1 MNAVPDLPR
10 FSLRLQLI
18 VVFSVLLASA
28 LAMLV
33 IEEIAQLRA
42 SQALSS
48 LKDRSLAGQRRLMA
62 VFDAYGYE
70 IVDTV
75 WKLSH
80 EQMGWAQ
87 AASALDGAS
96 TRIALHWRELERLP
110 RSAEQQLLFEQAAQ
124 ARVESDRLIEQ
135 LRELVSAQDREGVR
149 RLAERE
155 LYAAIDPVT
164 SRLRF
169 LTDLELIGVEQLVQ
183 QQARAAW
190 VVRWLRI
197 AILVLLLGVSALI
210 GRQILRNT
218 YRGVESLVKLA
229 RALQAR
235 QYERAPGYRPR
246 GELGEVLDAFLDMRG
261 ALRAN
266 EAELRASLEANE
278 AVRHQLQERELFQRS
293 LLQAA
298 QIAILSVDSGGRF
311 THLNPFAEK
320 LLGYPASELIAAATP
335 DRLLVPT
342 QLAQLALELSQGLGH
357 PVPDDWRLFLTL
369 AAQEYPP
376 VECLLQR
383 RDGSRVP
390 VLMAVSAMHDEQGQL
405 IGLLFV
411 ATDLTELKK
420 LEDEL
425 RRSESRAQDANR
437 AKSAF
442 LAAMSHE
449 IRTPMI
455 GVTGM
460 IEILNHTRLDEEQ
473 RRALNIIQNS
483 ADSLLQIIGDILD
496 FSKIE
501 AGRMELA
508 PTTVALR
515 KLVAAVA
522 YNFLGSASSK
532 GLELGF
538 EVQPEVAKAHVAD
551 PLRLRQILGNFVSNA
566 VKFTERGSIRLL
578 VRLLEEDA
586 QDQRLQFSVV
596 DTGIGI
602 SEEAQKRLFSAFSQA
617 EADTTRRFGGTGLG
631 LAICQRL
638 AQLMGGE
645 VTLESRQGVGT
656 TLRLTVRLPRGDV
669 AALAEEE
676 AEAARHGQFQ
686 PRPLPELAVA
696 EAERSLILLVDDHPT
711 NRVVIQRQLAL
722 AGFQCE
728 TAEDGLQGL
737 ERWRGGRYAL
747 LLSDLHMPKMDGY
760 ELIAA
765 IREEERRRNLPRTP
779 VVALTAAAMR
789 GEAEKCVEAGMDD
802 YLTKPVSLNTLS
814 RCLYRWLPHLA
825 GAAAG
830 PDGPEAALPR
840 LPQSDLP
847 PPVDEAALEE
857 ISGGDAATAR
867 AILVDFLDTSDQDL
881 QALRHA
887 LEGGEP
893 QLAAREAHRLRGAAG
908 LVGARQVVATAA
920 LVEEAGRAEDHAA
933 LQRLLPDL
941 ESALVQLRLHVES
954 RGAG

>member
-1 MNAVPDLPR
+1 MPARRPR
-10 FSLRLQLI
+10 VSLRLQLI
-18 VVFSVLLASA
+18 LVFSLLLACG

-33 IEEIAQLRA
+33 VEEVGEYRGG
-42 SQALSS
+42 QALES
-48 LKDRSLAGQRRLMA
+48 LKSRSLDGQRRLMA
-62 VFDAYGYE
+62 VFDAYGAE
-70 IVDTV
+70 LVDTV
-75 WKLSH
+75 WKLANG
-80 EQMGWAQ
+80 QMGWAQ
-87 AASALDGAS
+87 AATTVDNAS
-96 TRIALHWRELERLP
+96 TRITLHWQVLEQLP
-110 RSAEQQLLFEQAAQ
+110 RSAEQQLLFEQAAR
-124 ARVESDRLIEQ
+124 ARVDADRLIER
-135 LRELVSAQDREGVR
+135 LRELIAAQDREGLR
-149 RLAERE
+149 RLAEAE
-155 LYAAIDPVT
+155 LYAAFDPVT
-164 SRLRF
+164 SRLRY
-169 LTDLELIGVEQLVQ
+169 LSDLELIGAERLVRGE
-183 QQARAAW
+183 AERAA
-190 VVRWLRI
+190 VGRWLRI
-197 AILVLLLGVSALI
+197 AIVALMLGVSALI

-218 YRGVESLVKLA
+218 YRGVESLVRLA
-229 RALQAR
+229 RSLQAR
-235 QYERAPGYRPR
+235 QYEKAPSYRPR

-266 EAELRASLEANE
+266 EADLRASLDSNE

-320 LLGYPASELIAAATP
+320 LLGYPAAELIGAATP

-342 QLAQLALELSQGLGH
+342 QMAQLSAELSQSLGH

-390 VLMAVSAMHDEQGQL
+390 VLQAVSAMHDDAGQL

-425 RRSESRAQDANR
+425 RRSEARAQEANR
-437 AKSAF
+437 AKSTF

-473 RRALNIIQNS
+473 RRALNIIQHS

-501 AGRMELA
+501 AGRMELS

-515 KLVAAVA
+515 KLVASVA

-538 EVQPEVAKAHVAD
+538 EVAPEVARAHVVD
-551 PLRLRQILGNFVSNA
+551 GLRLRQILGNFISNA
-566 VKFTERGSIRLL
+566 VKFTEQGSIR
-578 VRLLEEDA
+578 VQARVLEEDDAA
-586 QDQRLQFSVV
+586 QLIEFSVA

-602 SEEAQKRLFSAFSQA
+602 SEEGQKRLFSAFSQA

-638 AQLMGGE
+638 AQLMGGQ
-645 VTLESRQGVGT
+645 VTLESQEGVGT
-656 TLRLTVRLPRGDV
+656 TLRLKVRLARGD
-669 AALAEEE
+669 ADALAAEEQSGGRASE
-676 AEAARHGQFQ
+676 DFQ
-686 PRPLPELAVA
+686 PRPLPDLAAA

-728 TAEDGLQGL
+728 TAEDGQQGL
-737 ERWRGGRYAL
+737 QRWRSGRYAL
-747 LLSDLHMPKMDGY
+747 VLSDLHMPKMDGY
-760 ELIAA
+760 EMIAA
-765 IREEERRRNLPRTP
+765 IRAEERERGLQRTP

-789 GEAEKCVEAGMDD
+789 GEAEKCLEAGMDA
-802 YLTKPVSLNTLS
+802 YLTKPVGLNTLS
-814 RCLYRWLPHLA
+814 RCLHRWLPHLSVA
-825 GAAAG
+825 PPVAEGAA
-830 PDGPEAALPR
+830 PPALP
-840 LPQSDLP
+840 QGDLP
-847 PPVDEAALEE
+847 PPVDEQVLAE
-857 ISGGDAATAR
+857 ISGGDADTATA
-867 AILVDFLDTSDQDL
+867 ILADFLDTSEEDMRAL
-881 QALRHA
+881 QRALD
-887 LEGGEP
+887 GGEP

-908 LVGARQVVATAA
+908 LVGAPQVVATAA
-920 LVEEAGRAEDHAA
+920 LVEEAGREADHTA

-941 ESALVQLRLHVES
+941 QSALFQLRLHVDGRR
-954 RGAG
+954 RG